1 MSIRLPALRSWLSLN
16 EAKNTQKR
24 DDMQNKPYITMR
36 NGLTN
41 NLIIHA
47 KKEHKQCEWSEERS
61 FWGVF
66 LSAQVTAEQ
75 AEEPSSNWT

>member
-1 MSIRLPALRSWLSLN
+1 MW
-16 EAKNTQKR
+16 
-24 DDMQNKPYITMR
+24 

-75 AEEPSSNWT
+75 AEEPSSNWTWPIHLGFKSERRVLEFTNKQ